1 MARRFSAAML
11 VLSLAFL
18 GLVHTAQ
25 AQTPSPQPAATQLP
39 CPAGVTVNVTP
50 PDALAPT
57 TVNVTLTPAQP
68 VKAASFADPNSLHV
82 HYFIDTLAT
91 PSGSV
96 IPAGDPKIIHSGTL
110 TQDLGPLTAGTHT
123 VTVVLGQLSHTAC
136 DARGSTTF
144 IVGQLAAA
152 PVAPKSGNAGLAS
165 SSTSALVVVLLVAV
179 ATAIVIAARFWT
191 PRNKG

>member
-1 MARRFSAAML
+1 MARRFGAAML
-11 VLSLAFL
+11 LLSLALFS
-18 GLVHTAQ
+18 LVRTAQ
-25 AQTPSPQPAATQLP
+25 AQTPSPQPVATQLP

-50 PDALAPT
+50 PDAIAPT

-68 VKAASFADPNSLHV
+68 IKAASFADPNSLHV

-96 IPAGDPKIIHSGTL
+96 IPAGDAKIIHSGSL
-110 TQDLGPLTAGTHT
+110 TQDLGPLTAGMHT

-144 IVGQLAAA
+144 IVGQIAAQVA
-152 PVAPKSGNAGLAS
+152 PPKSGNAGLAS
-165 SSTSALVVVLLVAV
+165 SSTSALVIVVLVAV
-179 ATAIVIAARFWT
+179 TVAIVIGARFWT
-191 PRNKG
+191 PRNKR